1 MQAEIR
7 NTLTGLILAGGQ
19 SRRMGGVDKAWL
31 DLDGVPMVLRAAQ
44 RLAPQVAG
52 LLVSANR
59 DLERYAAH
67 DLPVVTDRIAG
78 FAGPLAGW
86 HAALRA
92 AATPFVV
99 SVPCDA
105 PFFPLDLVARFM
117 DATGA
122 RTDTVAIAADAQ
134 RRHPVFAL
142 LPVALAD
149 DLEAFLAG
157 DERKVERWLAR
168 HPLVEVRFDDADAF
182 RNINTPEELA
192 ASSKSP

>member
-1 MQAEIR
+1 MQADGRSSI
-7 NTLTGLILAGGQ
+7 TGLILAGGK

-44 RLAPQVAG
+44 RLAPQVAS

-59 DLERYAAH
+59 DLERYAAQGFQ
-67 DLPVVTDRIAG
+67 VVADRIPG

-86 HAALRA
+86 HAAMRA
-92 AATPFVV
+92 AATPFVA
-99 SVPCDA
+99 SAPCDA
-105 PFFPLDLVARFM
+105 PFFPADLVARFV

-122 RTDTVAIAADAQ
+122 RTDTIAVARDAE
-134 RRHPVFAL
+134 RLHPVFAL
-142 LPVALAD
+142 LPVALTD

-157 DERKVERWLAR
+157 DERKVERWLDR
-168 HPLVEVRFDDADAF
+168 HRVVEVRFDDPGAF

-192 ASSKSP
+192 ASSKPS